1 MGGKPNTMKYTL
13 LKGGLVVDGTG
24 AKPLIADVVTGD
36 GKIEAVIANGEAL
49 PAHYSDSGDIEII
62 DARGCIVTPGF
73 VDPHTHYDG
82 QATWDD
88 RLAPSADHG
97 VTTVVMGNCGVG
109 FAPVRPGEEDF
120 LIALMEGVEDI
131 PGAALADGIE
141 WTWESFPDY
150 LNALDKKPRAVD
162 VVAQLPHGALRTY
175 VLGKANNLNGPATK
189 EQIAQ
194 MATLA
199 REAIAA
205 GAFAFSTNRIA
216 MHTSTA
222 GESVPGTFAEKDEI
236 LAIIKGI
243 QHAGANLLQVVPEGL
258 MGENPTAFRDEVQL
272 YKELSLETGCSIVF
286 TLSQNNVQTTLWR
299 ELLEEITAANRG
311 GAKLWATTG
320 NRPGGMLMS
329 WDTFHIFLDRPSYL
343 EIAHLPLSER
353 VVALLKPERRS
364 RILSE
369 EIQSPLLKNGAQVV
383 RDAMNA
389 IFPCADRQLFEPNP
403 SESLAAR
410 LANSDDSAEG
420 VLYDAMCEVASGT
433 NGQSG
438 FLHVYMGNY
447 ADGDLNAVH
456 EMMMHPYVVVG
467 AADGGAHV
475 NVICDASYTTFML
488 QHWVRDRD
496 RGQKLPLERAVHMLT
511 KMPAD
516 LYGLSDRG
524 VIAVGKKADINVISL
539 DTLELNMPYVARDL
553 PTGAPR
559 LLQGAEGYVMTM
571 VNGEITHRNGKDTGA
586 RPGGL
591 VRRCVN

>member
-1 MGGKPNTMKYTL
+1 MTYTL

-24 AKPLIADVVTGD
+24 AKPLIADVVTRD
-36 GKIEAVIANGEAL
+36 GKIEAVIPEGEAL
-49 PAHYSDSGDIEII
+49 PPNYPDSDDIEII
-62 DARGCIVTPGF
+62 DASGCIVTPGF

-162 VVAQLPHGALRTY
+162 VIAQLPHGALRTY
-175 VLGKANNLNGPATK
+175 VLGKANNLNGPATE
-189 EQIAQ
+189 EQIEQ

-258 MGENPTAFRDEVQL
+258 MGENPAAFRDEVQL

-299 ELLEEITAANRG
+299 ELLEEITTANRE

-353 VVALLKPERRS
+353 VIALLEPERRH

-369 EIQSPLLKNGAQVV
+369 EIQSPLLQNGAQVV

-410 LANSDDSAEG
+410 LANADDSAEG

-433 NGQSG
+433 SGQPG

-456 EMMMHPYVVVG
+456 EMMIHPHVVVG

-488 QHWVRDRD
+488 QHWVRDRE

-524 VIAVGKKADINVISL
+524 IIQAGKKADINVISL

-571 VNGEITHRNGKDTGA
+571 VNGEITHRNGQDTGA

-591 VRRCVN
+591 VRRVN

>member
-1 MGGKPNTMKYTL
+1 MTYTL

-24 AKPLIADVVTGD
+24 AKPLIADVVTRD
-36 GKIEAVIANGEAL
+36 GKIEAVIPEGEAL
-49 PAHYSDSGDIEII
+49 PPNYPDSDDIEII
-62 DARGCIVTPGF
+62 DASGCIVTPGF

-109 FAPVRPGEEDF
+109 FAPVKPGEEDF

-150 LNALDKKPRAVD
+150 LNALDKKPRAID

-175 VLGKANNLNGPATK
+175 VLGKANNLNGPATE
-189 EQIAQ
+189 EQIEQ

-199 REAIAA
+199 KEAIAA

-243 QHAGANLLQVVPEGL
+243 QQAGANLLQVVPEGL

-299 ELLEEITAANRG
+299 ELLEEITAANRE

-343 EIAHLPLSER
+343 EIAHLPLAER
-353 VVALLKPERRS
+353 VVALLEPERRS

-369 EIQSPLLKNGAQVV
+369 EIQSPLLQNGAQVV

-410 LANSDDSAEG
+410 LANADDSAEG
-420 VLYDAMCEVASGT
+420 VLYDAMCEVASST
-433 NGQSG
+433 SGQPG

-447 ADGDLNAVH
+447 ADGDLDAVYD
-456 EMMMHPYVVVG
+456 MMMHPHVVVG

-488 QHWVRDRD
+488 QH
-496 RGQKLPLERAVHMLT
+496 
-511 KMPAD
+511 
-516 LYGLSDRG
+516 
-524 VIAVGKKADINVISL
+524 
-539 DTLELNMPYVARDL
+539 
-553 PTGAPR
+553 
-559 LLQGAEGYVMTM
+559 
-571 VNGEITHRNGKDTGA
+571 
-586 RPGGL
+586 
-591 VRRCVN
+591 

>member
-1 MGGKPNTMKYTL
+1 MKYTL

-36 GKIEAVIANGEAL
+36 GKIEAIIADGEAL
-49 PAHYSDSGDIEII
+49 PAHYSDSCDIEII
-62 DARGCIVTPGF
+62 DASGCIVTPGF

-162 VVAQLPHGALRTY
+162 VIAQLPHGALRTY
-175 VLGKANNLNGPATK
+175 VLGKANNLNGPATE
-189 EQIAQ
+189 EQIEQ

-258 MGENPTAFRDEVQL
+258 MGENPAAFRDEVQL

-311 GAKLWATTG
+311 GARLWATTG

-353 VVALLKPERRS
+353 VVALLEPERRS

-369 EIQSPLLKNGAQVV
+369 EIQSPLLQNGAQVV

-410 LANSDDSAEG
+410 LANADDSAEG

-433 NGQSG
+433 SGQPG

-456 EMMMHPYVVVG
+456 EMMIHPHVVVG

-488 QHWVRDRD
+488 QHWVRDRE

-524 VIAVGKKADINVISL
+524 VIEVGKKADINVISL

-571 VNGEITHRNGKDTGA
+571 VNGEITHRNGQDTGV

-591 VRRCVN
+591 VRRVN

>member
-1 MGGKPNTMKYTL
+1 MKYTL

-36 GKIEAVIANGEAL
+36 GKIEAVIADGEAL
-49 PAHYSDSGDIEII
+49 PAHYSDSCDIEII
-62 DARGCIVTPGF
+62 DASGCIVTPGF

-150 LNALDKKPRAVD
+150 LNALDKKPRAID

-175 VLGKANNLNGPATK
+175 VLGKANNLNGPATE
-189 EQIAQ
+189 EQIEQ

-199 REAIAA
+199 KEAIAA

-243 QHAGANLLQVVPEGL
+243 QQAGANLLQVVPEGL
-258 MGENPTAFRDEVQL
+258 MGENPMAFRDEVQL

-299 ELLEEITAANRG
+299 ELLEEITAANRE

-353 VVALLKPERRS
+353 IVALLEPERRN

-369 EIQSPLLKNGAQVV
+369 EIQSPLLQNGAQVV

-403 SESLAAR
+403 SQSLAAR

-420 VLYDAMCEVASGT
+420 VLYDAMCEVASGAS
-433 NGQSG
+433 GQPG

-456 EMMMHPYVVVG
+456 EMMMHPHVVVG

-488 QHWVRDRD
+488 QHWVRDRE

-524 VIAVGKKADINVISL
+524 VIEVGKKADINVISL

-571 VNGEITHRNGKDTGA
+571 VNGEITHRNGQDTGA

-591 VRRCVN
+591 VRRAGVS

>member
-1 MGGKPNTMKYTL
+1 MPNYL
-13 LKGGLVVDGTG
+13 IQGGLLVDGNNT
-24 AKPLIADVVTGD
+24 APISAHILIQD
-36 GKIEAVIANGEAL
+36 GKIEAVIPHGEAL

-62 DARGCIVTPGF
+62 DASGSIVTPGF

-150 LNALDKKPRAVD
+150 LNALDKKPRAID

-175 VLGKANNLNGPATK
+175 VLGKANNLNGPATE
-189 EQIAQ
+189 EQIEQ

-199 REAIAA
+199 KEAIAA

-243 QHAGANLLQVVPEGL
+243 QQAGANLLQVVPEGL

-299 ELLEEITAANRG
+299 ELLEEITAANRE

-353 VVALLKPERRS
+353 IVALLEPERRN

-369 EIQSPLLKNGAQVV
+369 EIQSPLLQNGAQVV

-410 LANSDDSAEG
+410 LANADDSAEG

-433 NGQSG
+433 SAQPG

-456 EMMMHPYVVVG
+456 EMMMHPHVVVG

-488 QHWVRDRD
+488 QHWVRDRE

-524 VIAVGKKADINVISL
+524 VIEVGRKADINVICL

-559 LLQGAEGYVMTM
+559 LLQGAAGYVMTM
-571 VNGEITHRNGKDTGA
+571 VNGEITHRNGQDTGA

-591 VRRCVN
+591 VRRTGLS

>member
-1 MGGKPNTMKYTL
+1 MKYTL

-36 GKIEAVIANGEAL
+36 GKIDAVIPDGEAL

-62 DARGCIVTPGF
+62 DASGCIVTPGF

-150 LNALDKKPRAVD
+150 LNALDKKPRAID

-175 VLGKANNLNGPATK
+175 VMGKANNLNGPATE
-189 EQIAQ
+189 EQIEQ

-199 REAIAA
+199 KEAIAA

-243 QHAGANLLQVVPEGL
+243 QQAGANLLQVVPEGL
-258 MGENPTAFRDEVQL
+258 MGENPTAFQDEVQL

-299 ELLEEITAANRG
+299 ELLEEITAANRE

-353 VVALLKPERRS
+353 VVALLEPERRS

-369 EIQSPLLKNGAQVV
+369 EIQSPLLQNGAQVV

-410 LANSDDSAEG
+410 LANADDSAEG

-433 NGQSG
+433 SGQPG

-456 EMMMHPYVVVG
+456 EMMIHPHVVVG

-488 QHWVRDRD
+488 QHWVRDRE

-511 KMPAD
+511 NMPAD

-524 VIAVGKKADINVISL
+524 VIEVGKKADINVISL

-591 VRRCVN
+591 VRRRVN

>member
-1 MGGKPNTMKYTL
+1 MKYTL

-36 GKIEAVIANGEAL
+36 GKIEAVIADGEAL
-49 PAHYSDSGDIEII
+49 PAHYSDSCDIEII
-62 DARGCIVTPGF
+62 DASGCIVTPGF

-162 VVAQLPHGALRTY
+162 VIAQLPHGALRTY
-175 VLGKANNLNGPATK
+175 VLGKANNLNGPATE
-189 EQIAQ
+189 EQIEQ

-258 MGENPTAFRDEVQL
+258 MGENPAAFRDEVQL

-299 ELLEEITAANRG
+299 ELLEEITTANRE

-353 VVALLKPERRS
+353 VAALLEPERRS

-369 EIQSPLLKNGAQVV
+369 EIQSPLLQNGAQVV

-410 LANSDDSAEG
+410 LANADDSAEG

-433 NGQSG
+433 SGQPG

-456 EMMMHPYVVVG
+456 EMMIHPHVVVG

-488 QHWVRDRD
+488 QHWVRDRE

-524 VIAVGKKADINVISL
+524 VIEVGKKADINVISL

-571 VNGEITHRNGKDTGA
+571 VNGEITHRNGQDTGA

-591 VRRCVN
+591 VRRVK

>member
-1 MGGKPNTMKYTL
+1 MQNYL
-13 LKGGLVVDGTG
+13 IQGGLLVDGNNT
-24 AKPLIADVVTGD
+24 APISAHVLIQD
-36 GKIEAVIANGEAL
+36 GKIEAVIPDGEAL
-49 PAHYSDSGDIEII
+49 PVQYSDSGDIEII

-88 RLAPSADHG
+88 HLAPSADHG

-150 LNALDKKPRAVD
+150 LDALDKKPRAID

-175 VLGKANNLNGPATK
+175 VLGKANNLNGPATE
-189 EQIAQ
+189 EQIEQ

-236 LAIIKGI
+236 LAIIRGI
-243 QHAGANLLQVVPEGL
+243 QQAGANLLQVVPEGL
-258 MGENPTAFRDEVQL
+258 MGENPMAFRDEVQL

-299 ELLEEITAANRG
+299 ELLEEITAANRE

-353 VVALLKPERRS
+353 VVALLEPERRN

-369 EIQSPLLKNGAQVV
+369 EIQSPLLQNGAQVV

-410 LANSDDSAEG
+410 LANADDSAEG

-433 NGQSG
+433 SGQPG

-456 EMMMHPYVVVG
+456 EMMMHPHVVVG

-488 QHWVRDRD
+488 QHWVRDRE

-511 KMPAD
+511 KMPAN

-524 VIAVGKKADINVISL
+524 VIEVGKKADINVISL

-571 VNGEITHRNGKDTGA
+571 VSGEITHRNGQDTGA

-591 VRRCVN
+591 VRRVK

>member
-1 MGGKPNTMKYTL
+1 MKYTL

-36 GKIEAVIANGEAL
+36 GKIEAIIADGEAL
-49 PAHYSDSGDIEII
+49 PAHYSDSCDIEII
-62 DARGCIVTPGF
+62 DASGCIVTPGF

-162 VVAQLPHGALRTY
+162 VIAQLPHGALRTY
-175 VLGKANNLNGPATK
+175 VLGKANNLNGPATE
-189 EQIAQ
+189 EQIEQ

-243 QHAGANLLQVVPEGL
+243 QHAGPNLLQVVPEGL
-258 MGENPTAFRDEVQL
+258 MGENPAAFRDEVQL

-311 GAKLWATTG
+311 GARLWATTG

-353 VVALLKPERRS
+353 VVALLEPERRS

-369 EIQSPLLKNGAQVV
+369 EIQSPLLQNGAQVV

-410 LANSDDSAEG
+410 LANADDSAEG

-433 NGQSG
+433 SGQPG

-456 EMMMHPYVVVG
+456 EMMIHPHVVVG

-488 QHWVRDRD
+488 QHWVRDRE

-524 VIAVGKKADINVISL
+524 VIEVGKKADINVISL

-571 VNGEITHRNGKDTGA
+571 VNGEITHRNGQDTGA

-591 VRRCVN
+591 VRRVN

>member
-1 MGGKPNTMKYTL
+1 MKYTL

-36 GKIEAVIANGEAL
+36 GKIEAVIADGEAL
-49 PAHYSDSGDIEII
+49 PAHYSDSCDIEII
-62 DARGCIVTPGF
+62 DASGCIVTPGF

-162 VVAQLPHGALRTY
+162 VIAQLPHGALRTY
-175 VLGKANNLNGPATK
+175 VLGKANNLNGPATE
-189 EQIAQ
+189 EQIEQ

-258 MGENPTAFRDEVQL
+258 MGENPAAFRDEVQL

-299 ELLEEITAANRG
+299 ELLEEITTANRE

-353 VVALLKPERRS
+353 VAALLEPERRS

-369 EIQSPLLKNGAQVV
+369 EIQSPLLQNGAQVV

-410 LANSDDSAEG
+410 LANADDSAEG

-433 NGQSG
+433 SGQPG

-456 EMMMHPYVVVG
+456 EMMIHPHVVVG

-488 QHWVRDRD
+488 QHWVRDRE

-524 VIAVGKKADINVISL
+524 VIEVGKKADINVISL

-571 VNGEITHRNGKDTGA
+571 VNGEITHRNGQDTGA

-591 VRRCVN
+591 VRRVN

>member
-1 MGGKPNTMKYTL
+1 MGGKPSTMKYTL

>member
-1 MGGKPNTMKYTL
+1 MTHILIKR
-13 LKGGLVVDGTG
+13 GLVVDGTG
-24 AKPLIADVVTGD
+24 ETPYVGDVLIRD
-36 GKIEAVIANGEAL
+36 GKIDAVVPLGESL
-49 PAHYSDSGDIEII
+49 STNTPEGGDIEII
-62 DARGCIVTPGF
+62 DAIGCIVTPGF

-109 FAPVRPGEEDF
+109 FAPVRPGEENF
-120 LIALMEGVEDI
+120 LIELMEGVEDI

-150 LNALDKKPRAVD
+150 LNALDKKPRAID

-175 VLGKANNLNGPATK
+175 VLGKANNLNGPATE
-189 EQIAQ
+189 EQIEQ

-199 REAIAA
+199 KEAIAA

-222 GESVPGTFAEKDEI
+222 GESVPGTFAEKGEI

-243 QHAGANLLQVVPEGL
+243 QQAGANLLQVVPEGL
-258 MGENPTAFRDEVQL
+258 MGENPQAFRNEVQL
-272 YKELSLETGCSIVF
+272 YKELSLETGCTIVF

-299 ELLEEITAANRG
+299 ELLEEITAANRE

-353 VVALLKPERRS
+353 VIALLEPERRH
-364 RILSE
+364 RILNE
-369 EIQSPLLKNGAQVV
+369 EIQSPLLQNGAQVV

-389 IFPCADRQLFEPNP
+389 IFPCADRQLFEPTP
-403 SESLAAR
+403 SQSLATR

-420 VLYDAMCEVASGT
+420 VLYDAMCEVASST
-433 NGQSG
+433 SGQPG

-447 ADGDLNAVH
+447 ADGDLNAVYD
-456 EMMMHPYVVVG
+456 MMTHPHVVVG

-488 QHWVRDRD
+488 QHWVRDRE

-524 VIAVGKKADINVISL
+524 IIQAGKKADINVISL
-539 DTLELNMPYVARDL
+539 DALELNMPYVARDL

-591 VRRCVN
+591 VRRAGLS

>member
-1 MGGKPNTMKYTL
+1 MKYTL

-36 GKIEAVIANGEAL
+36 GKIEAVIADGEAL
-49 PAHYSDSGDIEII
+49 PAHYSDSCDIEII
-62 DARGCIVTPGF
+62 DASGCIVTPGF

-162 VVAQLPHGALRTY
+162 VIAQLPHGALRTY
-175 VLGKANNLNGPATK
+175 VLGKANNLNGPATE
-189 EQIAQ
+189 EQIEQ

-258 MGENPTAFRDEVQL
+258 MGENPAAFRDEVQL

-299 ELLEEITAANRG
+299 ELLEEITAANRE

-353 VVALLKPERRS
+353 VAALLEPERRS

-369 EIQSPLLKNGAQVV
+369 EIQSPLLQNGAQVV

-410 LANSDDSAEG
+410 LANADDSAEG

-433 NGQSG
+433 SGQPG

-456 EMMMHPYVVVG
+456 EMMIHPHVVVG

-488 QHWVRDRD
+488 QHWVRDRE

-524 VIAVGKKADINVISL
+524 VIEVGKKADINVISL

-571 VNGEITHRNGKDTGA
+571 VNGEITHRNGQDTGA

-591 VRRCVN
+591 VRRAGVS

>member
-1 MGGKPNTMKYTL
+1 MKYTL

-36 GKIEAVIANGEAL
+36 GKIEAVIADGEAL
-49 PAHYSDSGDIEII
+49 PAHYSDSCDIEII
-62 DARGCIVTPGF
+62 DASGCIVTPGF

-150 LNALDKKPRAVD
+150 LNALDKKPRAID

-175 VLGKANNLNGPATK
+175 VLGKANNLNGPATE
-189 EQIAQ
+189 EQIEQ

-199 REAIAA
+199 KEAIAA

-243 QHAGANLLQVVPEGL
+243 QQAGANLLQVVPEGL
-258 MGENPTAFRDEVQL
+258 MGENPMAFRDEVQL

-299 ELLEEITAANRG
+299 ELLEEITAANRE

-353 VVALLKPERRS
+353 IVALLEPERRN

-369 EIQSPLLKNGAQVV
+369 EIQSPLLQNGAQVV

-403 SESLAAR
+403 SQSLAAR

-433 NGQSG
+433 SGQPG

-456 EMMMHPYVVVG
+456 EMMIHPHVVVG

-488 QHWVRDRD
+488 QHWVRDRE

-511 KMPAD
+511 NMPAD

-524 VIAVGKKADINVISL
+524 VIEVGKKADINVISL

-571 VNGEITHRNGKDTGA
+571 VNGEITHRNGQDTGA

-591 VRRCVN
+591 VRRAQIS

>member
-1 MGGKPNTMKYTL
+1 MKYTL

-36 GKIEAVIANGEAL
+36 GKIEAIIADGEAL
-49 PAHYSDSGDIEII
+49 PAHYSDSCDIEII
-62 DARGCIVTPGF
+62 DASGCIVTPGF

-162 VVAQLPHGALRTY
+162 VIAQLPHGALRTY
-175 VLGKANNLNGPATK
+175 VLGKANNLNGPATE
-189 EQIAQ
+189 EQIEQ

-311 GAKLWATTG
+311 GARLWATTG

-353 VVALLKPERRS
+353 VVALLEPERRS

-369 EIQSPLLKNGAQVV
+369 EIQSPLLQNGAQVV

-410 LANSDDSAEG
+410 LANADDSAEG

-433 NGQSG
+433 SGQPG

-456 EMMMHPYVVVG
+456 EMMIHPHVVVG

-488 QHWVRDRD
+488 QHWVRDRE

-524 VIAVGKKADINVISL
+524 VIEVGKKADINVISL

-571 VNGEITHRNGKDTGA
+571 VNGEITHRNGQDTGA

-591 VRRCVN
+591 VRRVN

>member
-1 MGGKPNTMKYTL
+1 MGGKPSTMKYTL

-299 ELLEEITAANRG
+299 ELLEEITAANRE

>member
-1 MGGKPNTMKYTL
+1 
-13 LKGGLVVDGTG
+13 
-24 AKPLIADVVTGD
+24 
-36 GKIEAVIANGEAL
+36 
-49 PAHYSDSGDIEII
+49 
-62 DARGCIVTPGF
+62 
-73 VDPHTHYDG
+73 
-82 QATWDD
+82 
-88 RLAPSADHG
+88 
-97 VTTVVMGNCGVG
+97 
-109 FAPVRPGEEDF
+109 
-120 LIALMEGVEDI
+120 
-131 PGAALADGIE
+131 
-141 WTWESFPDY
+141 
-150 LNALDKKPRAVD
+150 
-162 VVAQLPHGALRTY
+162 
-175 VLGKANNLNGPATK
+175 
-189 EQIAQ
+189 

-199 REAIAA
+199 KEAIAA

-222 GESVPGTFAEKDEI
+222 GESVPGTFAEKGEI

-243 QHAGANLLQVVPEGL
+243 QQAGANLLQVVPEGL

-299 ELLEEITAANRG
+299 ELLAEITAANRE

-353 VVALLKPERRS
+353 VIALLEPERRH

-369 EIQSPLLKNGAQVV
+369 EIQSPLLQNGAQVV

-389 IFPCADRQLFEPNP
+389 IFPCADRQLFEPTP
-403 SESLAAR
+403 SQSLATR

-420 VLYDAMCEVASGT
+420 VLYDAMCEVASST
-433 NGQSG
+433 SGQPG

-447 ADGDLNAVH
+447 ADGDLNAVYD
-456 EMMMHPYVVVG
+456 MMTHPHVVVG

-488 QHWVRDRD
+488 QHWVRDRE

-524 VIAVGKKADINVISL
+524 IIQAGKKADINVISL

-591 VRRCVN
+591 VRRAGLS

>member
-1 MGGKPNTMKYTL
+1 MTYTL

-24 AKPLIADVVTGD
+24 AKPLIADVVTRD
-36 GKIEAVIANGEAL
+36 GKIEAVIPEGEAL
-49 PAHYSDSGDIEII
+49 PPNYPDSDDIEII
-62 DARGCIVTPGF
+62 DASGCIVTPGF

-109 FAPVRPGEEDF
+109 FAPVKPGEEDF

-150 LNALDKKPRAVD
+150 LNALDKKPRAID

-175 VLGKANNLNGPATK
+175 VLGKANNLNGPATE
-189 EQIAQ
+189 EQIEQ

-199 REAIAA
+199 KEAIAA

-243 QHAGANLLQVVPEGL
+243 QQAGANLLQVVPEGL

-299 ELLEEITAANRG
+299 ELLEEITAANRE

-353 VVALLKPERRS
+353 VIALLEPERRH

-369 EIQSPLLKNGAQVV
+369 EIQSPLLQNGAQVV

-410 LANSDDSAEG
+410 LANADDSAEG
-420 VLYDAMCEVASGT
+420 VLYDAMCEVASST
-433 NGQSG
+433 SGQPG

-447 ADGDLNAVH
+447 ADGDLDAVYD
-456 EMMMHPYVVVG
+456 MMMHPHVVVG

-488 QHWVRDRD
+488 QHWVRDRE

-524 VIAVGKKADINVISL
+524 VIEVGKKADINMISL

-571 VNGEITHRNGKDTGA
+571 VNGEITLRNGKDTGA

-591 VRRCVN
+591 VRRRVN

>member
-1 MGGKPNTMKYTL
+1 
-13 LKGGLVVDGTG
+13 
-24 AKPLIADVVTGD
+24 
-36 GKIEAVIANGEAL
+36 
-49 PAHYSDSGDIEII
+49 
-62 DARGCIVTPGF
+62 
-73 VDPHTHYDG
+73 
-82 QATWDD
+82 
-88 RLAPSADHG
+88 
-97 VTTVVMGNCGVG
+97 
-109 FAPVRPGEEDF
+109 
-120 LIALMEGVEDI
+120 
-131 PGAALADGIE
+131 
-141 WTWESFPDY
+141 
-150 LNALDKKPRAVD
+150 
-162 VVAQLPHGALRTY
+162 
-175 VLGKANNLNGPATK
+175 
-189 EQIAQ
+189 
-194 MATLA
+194 
-199 REAIAA
+199 
-205 GAFAFSTNRIA
+205 
-216 MHTSTA
+216 
-222 GESVPGTFAEKDEI
+222 
-236 LAIIKGI
+236 
-243 QHAGANLLQVVPEGL
+243 
-258 MGENPTAFRDEVQL
+258 L